1 MALACELR
9 AGVVAGLRGACAGLV
24 LVGVVAGGGATGAAH
39 DLVPGQTRE
48 EPNTTFEALT
58 ADSCAPCVK
67 DSYAVAALPL
77 ASLQSAGF
85 GPAVTSMMSR
95 GGEIRIEVVRAY
107 PLGKL
112 SQQVL
117 AMRATL
123 SIKTGDGQL
132 LPVTSGLV
140 DEDEVGMFATAVG
153 NVAKTA
159 GRRSAEEPIPETTEI
174 EFHAGSLRVGAI
186 RVRGDDVAYIQA
198 GNMRLLRAPT
208 PFETSS
214 ALFLPVSDLSALH
227 HAIERADSRIKKLRG
242 Q

>member
-1 MALACELR
+1 MRPAREWRIAITAALRR
-9 AGVVAGLRGACAGLV
+9 ASAGLA
-24 LVGVVAGGGATGAAH
+24 LVGAVAGGGATVSAH
-39 DLVPGQTRE
+39 DLIPGPMRE

-58 ADSCAPCVK
+58 TDNCSLCVK

-77 ASLQSAGF
+77 ASLRSVAF
-85 GPAVTSMMSR
+85 GPTVANMMSR

-107 PLGKL
+107 PFGKP

-123 SIKTGDGQL
+123 SIKTGDGQI
-132 LPVTSGLV
+132 LPVTNGLV
-140 DEDEVGMFATAVG
+140 DEEDVGVFAAAVG
-153 NVAKTA
+153 NMAKTA
-159 GRRSAEEPIPETTEI
+159 ARRPSEEPIPDITEM
-174 EFHAGSLRVGAI
+174 EFHAGSLRVGTMRLRAE
-186 RVRGDDVAYIQA
+186 DVAYLQA

-214 ALFLPVSDLSALH
+214 ALFLPVSELSTLH
-227 HAIERADSRIKKLRG
+227 LAIGQAEIKIKKLRG